1 MMKKLILILLIFAG
15 SFTASAQSKDE
26 TLVSAAVEK
35 LRTAMISGNKADLE
49 SVLSNDL
56 TYAHSSG
63 KIESKEVFV
72 EAISTKKSNFLTID
86 LTKQSI
92 SITGDVAIVSHQ
104 LNATT
109 NDGGKPAAPHLNIV
123 LVWKKTK
130 GDWKLIARR
139 AFHAPAAE

>member
-1 MMKKLILILLIFAG
+1 MKKLSVILLIFA
-15 SFTASAQSKDE
+15 SSLAANAQSKDE
-26 TLVSAAVEK
+26 TLVAAKVEK
-35 LRTAMISGNKADLE
+35 LRAAMISGNKADLE
-49 SVLSNDL
+49 SLLSDDL

-63 KIESKEVFV
+63 KIQTKAVFV
-72 EAISTKKSNFLTID
+72 EEISTKKSDFVTIE
-86 LTKQSI
+86 LSKQSI

>member
-1 MMKKLILILLIFAG
+1 MKKLSVILLIFA
-15 SFTASAQSKDE
+15 SSLAANAQSKDE
-26 TLVSAAVEK
+26 TLVAAKVEK

-49 SVLSNDL
+49 SLLSDDL

-63 KIESKEVFV
+63 KIQTKAVFV
-72 EAISTKKSNFLTID
+72 EEISTKKSDFVTIE
-86 LTKQSI
+86 LSKQSI

>member
-1 MMKKLILILLIFAG
+1 MKKSALILLFFAC
-15 SFTASAQSKDE
+15 SFAVSAQSRDE
-26 TLVSAAVEK
+26 TLVASAVEK
-35 LRTAMISGNKADLE
+35 MRAAMISGNKADLE
-49 SVLSNDL
+49 SVLSGDL

-63 KIESKEVFV
+63 KIESKADFV
-72 EAISTKKSNFLTID
+72 EAISTKKSNFLTIA

-92 SITGDVAIVSHQ
+92 SITGDIAIVSHQ

-123 LVWKKTK
+123 LVWKKSK